1 MKQESE
7 YNMERKLAI
16 VTDSSCDIP
25 QELAEKYGI
34 DIIDFPINLDGKEYY
49 ERHDLTLDEF
59 YELMRQAQGVPT
71 TAAITMLQWQEVYE
85 KYADEGYTDVLHVSI
100 NSNGSSTY
108 ANAMQAA
115 KNLAE
120 TRPDSGMKVHL
131 VDSHT
136 YSMVFGWYL
145 CECARKLRNGGE
157 LRACVQELE
166 SKLARVEVCLAAFS
180 LKQMKKS
187 GRVSAA
193 AAFAGELLGLRPIIS
208 LNDGV
213 SKVESQG
220 ARRRSG
226 DPCHDQVG
234 QNPGG
239 RPARYSLSCRLYLQ
253 HPEA

>member
-115 KNLAE
+115 K
-120 TRPDSGMKVHL
+120 TWPKP
-131 VDSHT
+131 
-136 YSMVFGWYL
+136 
-145 CECARKLRNGGE
+145 
-157 LRACVQELE
+157 
-166 SKLARVEVCLAAFS
+166 
-180 LKQMKKS
+180 
-187 GRVSAA
+187 GR
-193 AAFAGELLGLRPIIS
+193 I
-208 LNDGV
+208 
-213 SKVESQG
+213 
-220 ARRRSG
+220 
-226 DPCHDQVG
+226 
-234 QNPGG
+234 
-239 RPARYSLSCRLYLQ
+239 PA
-253 HPEA
+253 